1 MTGYAI
7 VVRRDAAPVEPDEL
21 HVLMPSLR
29 RRGPHGEQVVAEAHV
44 GIATALLD
52 VGDPRLAPA
61 WAVDGALLVAGQIRL
76 DAREA
81 LVEALRWSGAKADVA
96 DADIHLFARAWRI
109 WGDDAPSHL
118 LGDFSAAIHD
128 RESHVTT
135 LVRDPFGVRMLF
147 YHQDARRLLA
157 SNTLGALL
165 DAGVSRELDEDAIAD
180 FVAEGF
186 NEDPATTTFRAIR
199 RVPPAHVVH
208 IRADGCVESK
218 CYWTLPAPAI
228 DRSRDAET
236 IVADFRL
243 LLESAV
249 RDRMR
254 TPKLTVFMSGG
265 LDSTTLAAIA
275 ARQDVHSQ
283 IVARTAHLP
292 TLAPTEDTAR
302 AHLAAQHIGI
312 PNLLSDVDEYGYR
325 EGTAQ
330 PIAPTLEPSGDPD
343 LLGLHDELRRAS
355 EHAPVAFWGEDPD
368 AYLSPPHLAELLRAS
383 APHRFALDL
392 IGHMLRERKRPYLGV
407 RALVRKRR
415 SASRTSHEERGGPPW
430 LRADLRARRAERLE
444 SRRGGV
450 HPTRSA
456 AAERLEQYHWQPFLE
471 SLDAGFHGIPIDVRL
486 PYLDLRLIRYALA
499 LPPMPWLQGKRL
511 LREVAHGLIPD
522 EVREAPKRGM
532 PGLYEARIA
541 QWWAREPAPFLPS
554 PAFARFVDVA
564 KLPPVDRTASVND
577 TLVHLRLRAL
587 DRWLR
592 ESHGSGAAD

>member
-1 MTGYAI
+1 MTGYAV
-7 VVRRDAAPVEPDEL
+7 VVRRDAARVAADEL

-29 RRGPHGEQVVAEAHV
+29 RRGPHGEQVVADGPV

-61 WAVDGALLVAGQIRL
+61 WACDGSLLVAAQVRL

-81 LVEALRWSGAKADVA
+81 LVEALRWAGGKGDIT
-96 DADIHLFARAWRI
+96 DADIHLFAQAWRT

-118 LGDFSAAIHD
+118 LGDFSAVIHD
-128 RESHVTT
+128 RESRTTT

-147 YHQDARRLLA
+147 YHNDARRLIA
-157 SNTLGALL
+157 SNTLASLL

-180 FVAEGF
+180 FISEGF
-186 NEDPATTTFRAIR
+186 NEDPSTTTFRAIR
-199 RVPPAHVVH
+199 RVPPACLVTVH
-208 IRADGCVESK
+208 PTRRTEAK

-236 IVADFRL
+236 IVTDFRI
-243 LLESAV
+243 LLEAAV

-275 ARQDVHSQ
+275 ARQDVHTQ

-292 TLAPTEDTAR
+292 TLAPTDDTSRAR
-302 AHLAAQHIGI
+302 LAAQHMGI
-312 PNLLSDVDEYGYR
+312 PHVLSDVDEYGYR
-325 EGTAQ
+325 DGTAL
-330 PIAPTLEPSGDPD
+330 PIPDTLEPSGDPD
-343 LLGLHDELRRAS
+343 FLSLHDELLRAS

-392 IGHMLRERKRPYLGV
+392 IGHLLRERARPYLGV
-407 RALVRKRR
+407 RALVRRR
-415 SASRTSHEERGGPPW
+415 RAASRVSHEEQGGPPW
-430 LRADLRARRAERLE
+430 LRADLRARRAERVRARE
-444 SRRGGV
+444 GTP

-456 AAERLEQYHWQPFLE
+456 AAERLAQYHWQPFLE

-486 PYLDLRLIRYALA
+486 PYLDLRLIHYALA

-511 LREVAHGLIPD
+511 LREVARGLIPD
-522 EVREAPKRGM
+522 AVREAPKQGM

-541 QWWAREPAPFLPS
+541 QWWAREPAPFVPS
-554 PAFARFVDVA
+554 PAFARFVDVS
-564 KLPPVDRTASVND
+564 KLPAIGRTTSVND

-592 ESHGSGAAD
+592 AE

>member
-1 MTGYAI
+1 MTGYAL
-7 VVRRDAAPVEPDEL
+7 VVRHDAARIESDEL

-29 RRGPHGEQVVAEAHV
+29 RRGPHGEQVVADEHV

-61 WAVDGALLVAGQIRL
+61 WACDGTLLVAGQIRL

-81 LVEALRWSGAKADVA
+81 LVEALRWSGSKADPA
-96 DADIHLFARAWRI
+96 DPDIHLFARAWRT

-128 RESHVTT
+128 RESRTTT

-147 YHQDARRLLA
+147 FHDDTRRLIA
-157 SNTLGALL
+157 SNTLATIL

-199 RVPPAHVVH
+199 RVPPAHLVRV
-208 IRADGCVESK
+208 RADGRTEAT
-218 CYWTLPAPAI
+218 CYWTLPAPTI
-228 DRSRDAET
+228 DRSRDGET
-236 IVADFRL
+236 IVADFRI
-243 LLESAV
+243 LLEAAV
-249 RDRMR
+249 RDRVR
-254 TPKLTVFMSGG
+254 SPKLTVFMSGG
-265 LDSTTLAAIA
+265 LDSTTLASIA
-275 ARQDVHSQ
+275 ARQDVTTQ
-283 IVARTAHLP
+283 IVARSAHLP
-292 TLAPTEDTAR
+292 TLVPTEDTAR
-302 AHLAAQHIGI
+302 ARLAAQHIGI
-312 PNLLSDVDEYGYR
+312 PHELSDVDDYGYR
-325 EGTAQ
+325 EGTTQ

-383 APHRFALDL
+383 APHQFALDL
-392 IGHMLRERKRPYLGV
+392 IGHLLRERARPYLGV
-407 RALVRKRR
+407 RALVRRR
-415 SASRTSHEERGGPPW
+415 RAASRVSPEEEGGPPW
-430 LRADLRARRAERLE
+430 LRADLRARRAERLS
-444 SRRGGV
+444 SRTGAV
-450 HPTRSA
+450 HPTRSQ
-456 AAERLEQYHWQPFLE
+456 AAERLAQYHWQPFLE

-486 PYLDLRLIRYALA
+486 PYLDLRLIHYALA
-499 LPPMPWLQGKRL
+499 LPPMPWLQKKRL
-511 LREVAHGLIPD
+511 LREVARGLIP
-522 EVREAPKRGM
+522 EAVREAPKQGM

-541 QWWAREPAPFLPS
+541 QWWAREPEPFVPS
-554 PAFARFVDVA
+554 PAFARFVDVG
-564 KLPPVDRTASVND
+564 KLPPIDRSTSVND

-592 ESHGSGAAD
+592 ESSAS

>member
-1 MTGYAI
+1 MTGYAL
-7 VVRRDAAPVEPDEL
+7 VVRHDAAPVDAGEL
-21 HVLMPSLR
+21 HALVPSLR
-29 RRGPHGEQVVAEAHV
+29 RRGPHGEQVVLDGAI
-44 GIATALLD
+44 GITTALLD

-61 WAVDGALLVAGQIRL
+61 WAADGPLLVAGQVRL

-81 LVEALRWSGAKADVA
+81 LVDALRQSGTNAHRA
-96 DADIHLFARAWRI
+96 DADIHLFARAWRT
-109 WGDDAPSHL
+109 WGDDAPSRL
-118 LGDFSAAIHD
+118 LGDFSVAIHD
-128 RESHVTT
+128 RVSHATT

-147 YHQDARRLLA
+147 YHVDAHRLVA
-157 SNTLGALL
+157 SNTLAAIL

-186 NEDPATTTFRAIR
+186 NENPSTTTFRAIN
-199 RVPPAHVVH
+199 RVPPACLVTVH
-208 IRADGCVESK
+208 PTGRRESR

-243 LLESAV
+243 LLEAAV
-249 RDRMR
+249 RDRIR
-254 TPKLTVFMSGG
+254 TPALTVFMSGG

-275 ARQDVHSQ
+275 ARQDVHTR

-292 TLAPTEDTAR
+292 TLAPTDDTAR
-302 AHLAAQHIGI
+302 ARLAARYIGI
-312 PNLLSDVDEYGYR
+312 PQVLTDVDGYGYR
-325 EGTAQ
+325 DGTSE
-330 PIAPTLEPSGDPD
+330 PIAATLEPSGDPD

-355 EHAPVAFWGEDPD
+355 EHASVAFWGEDPD

-383 APHRFALDL
+383 TPHRVALDL
-392 IGHMLRERKRPYLGV
+392 IGHLIRERRRPHLGV

-415 SASRTSHEERGGPPW
+415 AASRDSHDAQGGPPW
-430 LRADLRARRAERLE
+430 LRADLRARRAERLRAR
-444 SRRGGV
+444 SGAV

-486 PYLDLRLIRYALA
+486 PYLDLRLVHYALA

-511 LREVAHGLIPD
+511 LREAARGLIPE
-522 EVREAPKRGM
+522 EVRCAPKRGV

-541 QWWAREPAPFLPS
+541 QWWARTPAPFVPS
-554 PAFARFVDVA
+554 PVFARFVDVG
-564 KLPPVDRTASVND
+564 KLPPIDRTTSVND
-577 TLVHLRLRAL
+577 TLAHLRLRAL

-592 ESHGSGAAD
+592 ESADGAAS